1 MKVLATWVFT
11 FAQFKDIKVIT
22 DIIQQVKTKKR
33 KWALENDDREV
44 WLTTNDWPNFH
55 MVTVHKVEENG
66 EEEFYVH
73 RPYYSWSTSRSGRI
87 YSDTLLK
94 ASPTQKEELKKILK

>member
-11 FAQFKDIKVIT
+11 FAQFKDIKVLT
-22 DIIQQVKTKKR
+22 DIIQQVKEKKES
-33 KWALENDDREV
+33 WEDDREV

-87 YSDTLLK
+87 YRDTLLK